1 MLAAWLAHI
10 LTYKEAYSS
19 WESRLSYN
27 LQRLIPSESGLAS
40 PYLLSLPYLKMLPAK
55 ERIQTLES
63 VGGSSQ
69 PNCVRF

>member
-10 LTYKEAYSS
+10 LAYKEAYSS
-19 WESRLSYN
+19 WEPRQSYN

-40 PYLLSLPYLKMLPAK
+40 SYLLSLPCLKMLPAK

-63 VGGSSQ
+63 VGDSSQ